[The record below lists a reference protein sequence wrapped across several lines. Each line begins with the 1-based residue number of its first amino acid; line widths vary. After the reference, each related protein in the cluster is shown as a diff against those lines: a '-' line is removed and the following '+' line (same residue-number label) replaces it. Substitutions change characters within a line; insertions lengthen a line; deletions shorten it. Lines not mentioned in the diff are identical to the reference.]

1 MRISDW
7 SSDVCSSDLGC
18 QSTDNC
24 SAGFSLV
31 QSRIQAD
38 PYAGVDL
45 REKCVQFFLR
55 LCADLSF
62 HIVGLEPAFIGDV
75 ESMHE
80 RDGCLRE
87 QGGRR
92 EQCDARAIRQVR

>member
-1 MRISDW
+1 MCAEHQKIG
-7 SSDVCSSDLGC
+7 LGIG

-80 RDGCLRE
+80 RDGRSEEHTSELQSLMRISYAVFCLKK
-87 QGGRR
+87 
-92 EQCDARAIRQVR
+92 